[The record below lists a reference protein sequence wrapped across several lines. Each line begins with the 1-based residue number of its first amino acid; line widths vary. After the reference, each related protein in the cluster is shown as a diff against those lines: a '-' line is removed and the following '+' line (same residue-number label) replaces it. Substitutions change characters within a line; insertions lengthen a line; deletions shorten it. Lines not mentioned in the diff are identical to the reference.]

1 MQPCNIPCTRHQRSQ
16 EDLCMALLGP
26 QVLCPLAAENRHRG
40 SAPRANA
47 PFWYSYD
54 YGSVHFTVISTEHS
68 LERGSPQYRV
78 RSGPPPLVLW
88 LSVSPQSGVHHRGSG
103 PCLATGWRCLVC
115 TPDSHSVNTQ
125 RVETSVLEEN

>member
-1 MQPCNIPCTRHQRSQ
+1 MP
-16 EDLCMALLGP
+16 
-26 QVLCPLAAENRHRG
+26 AENHHRG

-78 RSGPPPLVLW
+78 RYHVAVLPQLGVL
-88 LSVSPQSGVHHRGSG
+88 LSTTVPTHREG
-103 PCLATGWRCLVC
+103 
-115 TPDSHSVNTQ
+115 HNTKGCC
-125 RVETSVLEEN
+125 